1 MSGSLSE
8 CAAGEG
14 RRTHSSAIMGDVV
27 PPPSA
32 IRAEPNRIPSAGQA
46 DAVVPKYI
54 RIRDWL
60 MDRILSLD
68 LKRGE
73 QLPSEH
79 DLVRQFGAS
88 RVTVR
93 QALEAL
99 RAEGIV
105 ESQHGRGWF
114 LRRVRAVQN
123 LGRLQGFGEM
133 LAPMGVRVHSKV
145 LDVSECAA
153 PEAISNAFALPQG
166 TNVVRIARLRLAGV
180 RVMSYDLSYF
190 PLDIGR
196 RLSQEDLAR
205 QDVFVL
211 FERALG
217 IRLGFADVTIEV
229 APAEDD
235 PATRLNV
242 TMGTLIFKLTRLTHD
257 CRGIPIDFEYVYG
270 LPEAHQFTVRVPR
283 R

>member
-1 MSGSLSE
+1 VTS
-8 CAAGEG
+8 
-14 RRTHSSAIMGDVV
+14 V
-27 PPPSA
+27 PLPTS
-32 IRAEPNRIPSAGQA
+32 IRAPSKRISAAERA
-46 DAVVPKYI
+46 DAVAPKYI

-68 LKRGE
+68 LKRGD
-73 QLPSEH
+73 QLPSEY

-99 RAEGIV
+99 RAEGVI

-133 LAPMGVRVHSKV
+133 LAPMGVRVQSKV

-153 PEAISNAFALPQG
+153 PGAIANAFSVPQG

-190 PLDIGR
+190 PAEIGR
-196 RLSQEDLAR
+196 RLSQQDLAR

-235 PATRLNV
+235 PAARLNV
-242 TMGTLIFKLTRLTHD
+242 MAGTPIFKLTRLTHD
-257 CRGIPIDFEYVYG
+257 NGGIPIDFEYVYG

>member
-1 MSGSLSE
+1 MSAPRIGQTLPNVQPAASPVGAVAGSP
-8 CAAGEG
+8 
-14 RRTHSSAIMGDVV
+14 T
-27 PPPSA
+27 
-32 IRAEPNRIPSAGQA
+32 
-46 DAVVPKYI
+46 PKYV

-68 LKRGE
+68 LKRGDK
-73 QLPSEH
+73 LPSEN
-79 DLVRQFGAS
+79 DLVHQFEAS

-99 RAEGIV
+99 RGEGII
-105 ESQHGRGWF
+105 ESHQGKGWF

-133 LAPMGVRVHSKV
+133 LAPMGVRVRSTV
-145 LDVSECAA
+145 LDLTECAA
-153 PEAISNAFALPQG
+153 PEAVAAAFGLPKNC
-166 TNVVRIARLRLAGV
+166 NVVRIARLRIAGA

-190 PLDIGR
+190 PIDIGR
-196 RLSQEDLAR
+196 RLSSEDLAR

-211 FERALG
+211 IERVLG
-217 IRLGFADVTIEV
+217 IPLGFADVTIEV
-229 APAEDD
+229 APAEQD
-235 PATRLNV
+235 PAERLNIEP
-242 TMGTLIFKLTRLTHD
+242 GTPIFKLTRLTHD
-257 CRGIPIDFEYVYG
+257 GRGVPIDFEYVYG

>member
-1 MSGSLSE
+1 
-8 CAAGEG
+8 
-14 RRTHSSAIMGDVV
+14 V
-27 PPPSA
+27 PPPTSFQAEHQRTSA
-32 IRAEPNRIPSAGQA
+32 AGPTDSIA
-46 DAVVPKYI
+46 PKYI

-68 LKRGE
+68 LRRGE
-73 QLPSEH
+73 RLPSEY
-79 DLVRQFGAS
+79 DLVRRFEVS

-123 LGRLQGFGEM
+123 LGRLQGFGEI
-133 LAPMGVRVHSKV
+133 LGPMGVRVQSKV

-153 PEAISNAFALPQG
+153 AEAVANALALAQG
-166 TNVVRIARLRLAGV
+166 SSVVRIARLRLAGA

-190 PLDIGR
+190 PKEVGR
-196 RLSQEDLAR
+196 RLAHEDLAR

-217 IRLGFADVTIEV
+217 IRLGFADVMIEV
-229 APAEDD
+229 APAEVD
-235 PATRLNV
+235 PAAQLNV
-242 TMGTLIFKLTRLTHD
+242 KPGTPIFKLTRLTHD
-257 CRGIPIDFEYVYG
+257 SRGVPVDFEYVYG